1 MRTGNDAIRIRI
13 RILAI
18 PVVLLFCYVVG
29 RLYYV
34 QIVRH
39 EHYYEKA
46 RGKYVTS
53 QTTRGARGEI
63 FDADGNLLVGNMPCQ
78 DVTITPCNIKKE
90 FDRELTAILCHCLEL
105 DFQPVYAKVS
115 RKSRSVTDA
124 SGKQCEKPVQY
135 AMIAREVPLEK
146 ARELKNILMER
157 NLSGGV
163 HFHNTTMRYYPKGKL
178 LSNVLGF
185 TSMDQDQVKPVIG
198 VEKFFNKEISAAS
211 GKRVYERTRDGRP
224 LGETPLKEIKSRDGL
239 NLYLTIREPIQAI
252 LEEELD
258 RVVEK
263 WRPKAAYAVMADP
276 RGNILAMAQRPS
288 FDPNDRKNIDP
299 ASWRI
304 RIIED
309 VFEPGSIMKAVTV
322 AGALDYGA
330 VTPQTM
336 IDCGQGHWTYLGRP
350 LTDTHGYGMQNV
362 TGVIRKSSNIGTAKI
377 ALLMGKERLNRT
389 LRKFGFGSRT
399 GLPLKPETRGIFP
412 SVDRWDGLSITRFG
426 MGYGIAVSPVQMLRA
441 YCALAGRGKLPPTL
455 RLVDRVEDPATGEV
469 VKNPEMEPVNLFQRK
484 ETGEEIVNMM
494 ITVTEP
500 GGTATQAAIPGYHV
514 AGKTGTARKI
524 EHGHYVSKYYGSF
537 VGFVPAENPAFV
549 LLVTLDEPKGHYY
562 GGLVAGPAW
571 KAIAERT
578 LKYLDIKP
586 NVPLPEKKRAH

>member
-1 MRTGNDAIRIRI
+1 MHTGSDAPRRRIRF
-13 RILAI
+13 LACLLG
-18 PVVLLFCYVVG
+18 VFVLYVTG

-53 QTTRGARGEI
+53 QTTRGSRGQI
-63 FDADGNLLVGNMPCQ
+63 YDVDGNLLVGNMPCQ
-78 DVTITPCNIKKE
+78 DITITPCNIRK
-90 FDRELTAILCHCLEL
+90 EL
-105 DFQPVYAKVS
+105 DGEVSALLSSFLDLPLAEVEAKVS
-115 RKSRSVTDA
+115 RKTRETVDA
-124 SGKQCEKPVQY
+124 SGKTAVRPVQY
-135 AMIAREVPLEK
+135 AMIARNVPLDK
-146 ARELKNILMER
+146 ARKLHNAVRER
-157 NLSGGV
+157 GLLTCV
-163 HFHNTTMRYYPKGKL
+163 HFQNTTIRYYPKGQL

-185 TSMDQDQVKPVIG
+185 TRVEHDKAIAQMG
-198 VEKFFNKEISAAS
+198 VEKFFDKEIQAAS

-224 LGETPLKEIKSRDGL
+224 LGETPLKETKSRDGL
-239 NLYLTIREPIQAI
+239 NLYLTIKEPIQAI

-258 RVVEK
+258 RAVEK

-276 RGNILAMAQRPS
+276 RGNILAIAQRPS
-288 FDPNDRKNIDP
+288 FDPNDRQNMN
-299 ASWRI
+299 SESYRI
-304 RIIED
+304 RITED

-322 AGALDYGA
+322 AGALDYGV
-330 VTPQTM
+330 VTPHTM
-336 IDCGQGHWTYLGRP
+336 IDCGQGRWTYLGRP
-350 LTDTHGYGMQNV
+350 LTDTHGYGMQDV

-377 ALLMGKERLNRT
+377 ALMMGDRRLDRT

-412 SVDRWDGLSITRFG
+412 PVHRWDGLSITRFG
-426 MGYGIAVSPVQMLRA
+426 MGYGVAVSPVQMLRA
-441 YCALAGRGKLPPTL
+441 YCALASRGKLPML

-469 VKNPEMEPVNLFQRK
+469 IKNPVAEPVDLFHRP
-484 ETGEEIVNMM
+484 ETGEEIVKMM
-494 ITVTEP
+494 ITVTET

-524 EHGHYVSKYYGSF
+524 EHGHYVAKYYGSF

-549 LLVTLDEPKGHYY
+549 LLVTLDEPKGRYY
-562 GGLVAGPAW
+562 GGTVSGPAW

-586 NVPLPEKKRAH
+586 TVPLPEKKKAR